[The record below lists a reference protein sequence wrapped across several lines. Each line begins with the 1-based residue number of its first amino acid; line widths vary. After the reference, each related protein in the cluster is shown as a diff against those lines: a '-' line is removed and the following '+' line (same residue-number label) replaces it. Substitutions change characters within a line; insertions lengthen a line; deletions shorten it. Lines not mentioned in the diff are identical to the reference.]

1 MRILQ
6 ITVAS
11 LGGIGRLTRDIDSV
25 LIKEGFESRIAYG
38 RGEIIDPRRDY
49 MFGSKVEIYLHAF
62 WGRLDDSVGFH
73 SKHGTRELLTFM
85 DEFKPD
91 LVHLH
96 NLHGYYINIEILFS
110 YLKRHNIPTVWTLH
124 DCWSFTGHCANFE
137 FSNCYK
143 WKTQCN
149 NCPISNSYPKTYI
162 DRSRRNYNKKN
173 VCFNSIHNLTLITP
187 SEWLRSYVK
196 QSFLNKHNVVTI
208 NNGIDLNV
216 FHVTGVY
223 KERAK
228 KIVLGLASSWSE
240 RKGLNDFIR
249 LAQILPDNFQIV
261 LVGISDKIAKIL
273 PLNIKTISH
282 TESVNE
288 LVDVYNK
295 AFIFVN
301 PTYEDNFPTT
311 NLEAL
316 ACGTSVLTY
325 QTGGS
330 VESVTNETGYIVPQ
344 GDVLAL
350 AEKIKAHI
358 KNEYTISACRNHSL
372 LYDKNIAYNKYVELY
387 KKILNHE

>member
-1 MRILQ
+1 M
-6 ITVAS
+6 
-11 LGGIGRLTRDIDSV
+11 
-25 LIKEGFESRIAYG
+25 
-38 RGEIIDPRRDY
+38 
-49 MFGSKVEIYLHAF
+49 
-62 WGRLDDSVGFH
+62 
-73 SKHGTRELLTFM
+73 
-85 DEFKPD
+85 
-91 LVHLH
+91 
-96 NLHGYYINIEILFS
+96 
-110 YLKRHNIPTVWTLH
+110 
-124 DCWSFTGHCANFE
+124 
-137 FSNCYK
+137 
-143 WKTQCN
+143 
-149 NCPISNSYPKTYI
+149 
-162 DRSRRNYNKKN
+162 
-173 VCFNSIHNLTLITP
+173 
-187 SEWLRSYVK
+187 
-196 QSFLNKHNVVTI
+196 TI

-273 PLNIKTISH
+273 PPNIKTISH

-330 VESVTNETGYIVPQ
+330 VESVTSETGYIVPQ

-358 KNEYTISACRNHSL
+358 KNEYTIAACRNHSL

>member
-143 WKTQCN
+143 WKIQCN

-273 PLNIKTISH
+273 PPNIKTISH

-330 VESVTNETGYIVPQ
+330 VESVTSETGYIVPQ